1 MLCMILFQ
9 VYAWGQNTS
18 GQVGCHDITTLV
30 QDIPRKLNFTLT
42 GKKVICISCGDS
54 FSVVVTNNGEVYSW
68 GRNDVGQ
75 LGIENNN
82 NDQFHPCRITSL
94 AKIVIGDIKFFFYI
108 LKYGYFY

>member
-1 MLCMILFQ
+1 MFQ

-18 GQVGCHDITTLV
+18 GQVGCHDDTTLV

-68 GRNDVGQ
+68 GCNDVGQ

-82 NDQFHPCRITSL
+82 DQFHPCKITSL
-94 AKIVIGDIKFFFYI
+94 AKIVIGDIKCFFFLDI
-108 LKYGYFY
+108 KMDGYGYFY